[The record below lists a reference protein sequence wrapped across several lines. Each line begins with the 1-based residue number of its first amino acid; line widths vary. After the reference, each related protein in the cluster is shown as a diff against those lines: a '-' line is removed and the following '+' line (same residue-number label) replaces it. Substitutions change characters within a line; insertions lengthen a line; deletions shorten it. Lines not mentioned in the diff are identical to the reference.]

1 MTMTAIPRKPR
12 TFNADLTRLPA
23 ALLPLTKLR
32 RWVIW
37 KWEER
42 ESGKGKTK
50 WTKPPYQPKFPKTP
64 AKSNDPST
72 WGTYEDAVLTFTK
85 GECDGIGLMLKGAD
99 LAAIDLDHIRD
110 FATGQVLRWAEELF
124 VEAANAGCYIEW
136 TVSGTGARI
145 IGIAHGS
152 ELAKRINISR
162 KTGCAI
168 EFYRNCARY
177 ITISAFQISDDYP
190 GIPVSE
196 SLPEFDALFD
206 DIYARFCDDSRRP
219 TAEQCEFAGGLH
231 ISIEEIDE
239 RPGEFDFNFDFND
252 AGAQD
257 VADYSKLITHGA
269 PEGERS
275 EEFHRVVWHLAGQ
288 GKSAE
293 EIAEELEQH
302 PTGIGSKYA
311 GRLLLEVARS
321 FHKWRQRKQAAASGG
336 SIPLSGGSG
345 AAWPQI
351 KIVAGEIPRVVN
363 EAESALLL
371 LGREIYQR
379 GGLAVRP
386 VLTRFEASGKREAQG
401 WQLIP
406 VSRPYLVDALT
417 CAARFWK
424 YNARSK
430 AWVPVDAPD
439 KVAEVYLARRGGWKL
454 PVLSGIVHVPFLRG
468 DGSICEVPGYDSA
481 SGLLFKP
488 DGEHFPAIAQYPYK
502 LEAAAA
508 LGKLEELIKT
518 FPFVAEADRS
528 VALSAI
534 LTGLDRRSMA
544 TAPLHAFTSP
554 SAGTGKSLLVDVVA
568 MLATGRPMPVISQ
581 GKTEEELEKRLAAAL
596 LAGDV
601 AISLDNCD
609 RTLEGTFLCQALTQR
624 QLNIRILG
632 QSRNAETPANAT
644 VFATGNNL
652 ELAGDVIRRALLC
665 RMDALCEQPELRTF
679 SVNALE
685 LAKQSRGELVAAA
698 LTVLRAWHVAG
709 EHITLSSFGSFE
721 QWSQRIRA
729 PLVWLGKVDPCETLA
744 EIRENDP
751 HRAEL
756 IAVIEQWKVNLQ
768 IGTRYSVQDVIGRAI
783 NVPSFYAALM
793 SVASSHSGQ
802 TVNSMRLGRW
812 LKQVAGKLVGN
823 LMLRSP
829 GRLNGYP
836 MWVLTAV

>member
-1 MTMTAIPRKPR
+1 VIS
-12 TFNADLTRLPA
+12 LP
-23 ALLPLTKLR
+23 
-32 RWVIW
+32 
-37 KWEER
+37 
-42 ESGKGKTK
+42 GKCC
-50 WTKPPYQPKFPKTP
+50 
-64 AKSNDPST
+64 A
-72 WGTYEDAVLTFTK
+72 
-85 GECDGIGLMLKGAD
+85 
-99 LAAIDLDHIRD
+99 
-110 FATGQVLRWAEELF
+110 WAEELF
-124 VEAANAGCYIEW
+124 VEAANAGCYLEW

-177 ITISAFQISDDYP
+177 ITISGFQISDDYP
-190 GIPVSE
+190 GLPVTE
-196 SLPEFDALFD
+196 ALPEFDALFD
-206 DIYARFCDDSRRP
+206 EIYARFCDDTRRP
-219 TAEQCEFAGGLH
+219 TAEQCEFAGGLR

-239 RPGEFDFNFDFND
+239 RPGEFDFNFDFNN

-257 VADYSKLITHGA
+257 AADYNNLIEHGA
-269 PEGERS
+269 PQGERS

-293 EIAEELEQH
+293 EIAEELGQH
-302 PTGIGSKYA
+302 PQGVGAKYA

-336 SIPLSGGSG
+336 SIPLAGGGGSAG
-345 AAWPQI
+345 WPQI

-379 GGLAVRP
+379 GGLMVRP
-386 VLTRFEASGKREAQG
+386 ALTRFEASGKREAQG
-401 WQLIP
+401 WQLIQ
-406 VSRPYLVDALT
+406 VSRPYLIDALT

-424 YNARSK
+424 YNSSSK
-430 AWVPVDAPD
+430 TWCSVDAPD
-439 KVAEVYLARRGGWKL
+439 KVAEVYMARRGGWKL
-454 PVLSGIVHVPFLRG
+454 PVLAGIVHVPFLRD
-468 DGSICEVPGYDSA
+468 DGSVCEVPGYDSA

-488 DGEHFPAIAQYPYK
+488 DGEHFPAIPQYPNK
-502 LEAAAA
+502 PEAAAS
-508 LGKLEELIKT
+508 LGKLEELIQT

-554 SAGTGKSLLVDVVA
+554 SAGTGKSLLVDVAA
-568 MLATGRPMPVISQ
+568 MLATGRLMPVISQ
-581 GKTEEELEKRLAAAL
+581 GKNEEELEKRLGAAL

-609 RTLEGTFLCQALTQR
+609 HTLEGTFLCQALTQR

-644 VFATGNNL
+644 LYATGNNL
-652 ELAGDVIRRALLC
+652 VLAGDVIRRALLC
-665 RMDALCEQPELRTF
+665 RMDALCERPELRAF
-679 SVNALE
+679 GVNVLE

-709 EHITLSSFGSFE
+709 ERITLAPFGSFE
-721 QWSQRIRA
+721 EWSQRIRS
-729 PLVWLGKVDPCETLA
+729 PLVWLGKTDPCETLA

-751 HRAEL
+751 HRAVL
-756 IAVIEQWKVNLQ
+756 IAVIMQWQANLQ
-768 IGTRYSVQDVIGRAI
+768 IGTKYSIQDVIGRAI
-783 NVPSFYAALM
+783 NVPTFYAALM
-793 SVASSHSGQ
+793 GVAASHGGQ
-802 TVNSMRLGRW
+802 NVSNERLGRW
-812 LKQVAGKLVGN
+812 LKQVEGKMVGKL
-823 LMLRSP
+823 MLKSA
-829 GRLNGYP
+829 GRTAGYP
-836 MWVLTAV
+836 MWMLISV